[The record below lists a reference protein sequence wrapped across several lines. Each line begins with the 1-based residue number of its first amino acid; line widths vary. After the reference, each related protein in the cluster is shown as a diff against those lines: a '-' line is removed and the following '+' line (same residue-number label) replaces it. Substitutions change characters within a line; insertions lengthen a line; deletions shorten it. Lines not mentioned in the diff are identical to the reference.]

1 MLTTRWEP
9 TVFFSR
15 ERSPSPLKFRR
26 ARKINRH
33 KPVANDDYC
42 SDMMNDI
49 GIPCRPIDPES
60 SDEFGRMDNGE
71 LKDRFID
78 LAQAALEEAILEEDQ
93 KGVLREMVEA
103 LIAKTGA
110 PLMVK
115 VLSEQLRSQEVIERL
130 AESHAEQQR
139 RMSQSTPV
147 NDTTLKEPHHKEDA
161 IVPLPRYSQ
170 DDSTLLLVSE
180 YMWRLFRLLLLASL
194 VGLVCHLM
202 SAKPY
207 RDLIVL

>member
-1 MLTTRWEP
+1 MNHDIA
-9 TVFFSR
+9 
-15 ERSPSPLKFRR
+15 RSYRPS
-26 ARKINRH
+26 
-33 KPVANDDYC
+33 
-42 SDMMNDI
+42 SDRSVDQ
-49 GIPCRPIDPES
+49 ES
-60 SDEFGRMDNGE
+60 SDEFGRVDNISNSYNSSGGNE
-71 LKDRFID
+71 IHPRDRFID

-93 KGVLREMVEA
+93 KGGVLREVIEA

-139 RMSQSTPV
+139 RMSESTTPGV
-147 NDTTLKEPHHKEDA
+147 KGDITTTTLKEPHQKDDV
-161 IVPLPRYSQ
+161 IVPLPRYAHS
-170 DDSTLLLVSE
+170 DSTLLLVSE